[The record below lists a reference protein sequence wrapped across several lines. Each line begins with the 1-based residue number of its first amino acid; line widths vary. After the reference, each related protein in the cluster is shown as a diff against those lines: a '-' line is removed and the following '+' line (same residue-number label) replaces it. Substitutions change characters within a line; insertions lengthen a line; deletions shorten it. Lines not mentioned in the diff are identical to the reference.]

1 MTCPRSLYRSFPL
14 RFDKEMEF
22 DWGPIKANVVVSRTG
37 ESSIKRVIELNNG
50 KTILTTYDFGAD
62 MVTKRQTVNGVTA
75 TRVFKRI

>member
-1 MTCPRSLYRSFPL
+1 
-14 RFDKEMEF
+14 MEF

-50 KTILTTYDFGAD
+50 KTILTTYDFDAD
-62 MVTKRQTVNGVTA
+62 MVIKRQTVNGVTA

>member
-1 MTCPRSLYRSFPL
+1 
-14 RFDKEMEF
+14 MEF

-50 KTILTTYDFGAD
+50 KTILTTYDFKD
-62 MVTKRQTVNGVTA
+62 EMVTKRQTVNGVTA